1 MLSATIDAQFDQ
13 RLQELA
19 EWIAIPSISAL
30 PEHRDDVYKAAE
42 WARAYL
48 EQMGFTLA
56 EVIETEGLPVVYA
69 ENCPYPDKPTV
80 LFYGHVDVQPA
91 DPLELWQSPPFE
103 ATIRDGKLFARG
115 ANDDKGQCMVWLGAL
130 QALKTVHGQFPVNIK
145 VILESEEE
153 IGGKSIEAYVK
164 AHAETLACDAVI
176 VCDTSM
182 YSPEHPSICTSLR
195 GIVYT
200 EVAVRGG
207 KTDMHSGHYGGVA
220 PNPLHA
226 LALLISRLKGE
237 DGRINIPELIE
248 AIPAVTQDEK
258 DFWAADPVN
267 FTPSLFDEMA
277 VTQLYGENEH
287 SPYARTGLRP
297 TLEVHGIVGGFM
309 GEGSKT
315 VIPAQAKAKISLR
328 LPPGMAP
335 EPALDALKR
344 AIETHM
350 PAGYATEV
358 RTLGL
363 GAGMMT
369 EWEHPFM
376 LKARKAMATV
386 YGKQPVPMRMGGS
399 VPVCAVFD
407 SVLKSPVLLVGFGL
421 PDDDLHA
428 PNEKYSLDQLKKGMN
443 TMALLLED
451 MGRK

>member
-1 MLSATIDAQFDQ
+1 MLATTIDSQFDQ
-13 RLQELA
+13 RLKELA

-30 PEHRDDVYKAAE
+30 PQHRADVYRAGE
-42 WARAYL
+42 WAASYL
-48 EQMGFTLA
+48 RNLGFPTV
-56 EVIETEGLPVVYA
+56 EFTETEGLPVIYA
-69 ENCPYPDKPTV
+69 EHCPHAGKPTV

-130 QALKTVHGQFPVNIK
+130 QALKTIHGELPVNVK
-145 VILESEEE
+145 VVLESEEE
-153 IGGKSIEAYVK
+153 IGGHSIEAYVK
-164 AHAETLACDAVI
+164 AHAERLKCDAVI

-182 YSPEHPSICTSLR
+182 YSPQHPSICTSLR

-200 EVAVRGG
+200 EVEVKGG

-226 LALLISRLKGE
+226 LTLLISRLKGE
-237 DGRINIPELIE
+237 DGHINIPELQA
-248 AIPAVTQDEK
+248 AIPAVTDDEK
-258 DFWAADPVN
+258 AFWAADPVN
-267 FTPSLFDEMA
+267 FNAGLYEEMA

-315 VIPAQAKAKISLR
+315 VIPAEAKAKISLR

-335 EPALDALKR
+335 QPALDGLKK
-344 AIETHM
+344 AIEQHM
-350 PAGYATEV
+350 PKGYAHTV
-358 RTLGL
+358 KTLGM
-363 GAGMMT
+363 GAGMNT
-369 EWEHPFM
+369 DWNNPYM

-386 YGKQPVPMRMGGS
+386 YGKEPAPMRMGGS

-443 TMALLLED
+443 TMALLLQAIAE
-451 MGRK
+451 

>member
-1 MLSATIDAQFDQ
+1 MLATTIDAQFDQ
-13 RLQELA
+13 RLKDLA
-19 EWIAIPSISAL
+19 EWLKIPSISAL
-30 PEHRDDVYKAAE
+30 PEHRADVYKAGE

-48 EQMGFTLA
+48 ESMGFTHT
-56 EVIETEGLPVVYA
+56 EFVETEGLPVIYA
-69 ENCPYPDKPTV
+69 EHCPHKDKPTL

-91 DPLELWQSPPFE
+91 DPFELWKTPPFE

-130 QALKTVHGQFPVNIK
+130 QALKAVHGEFPVNVK

-153 IGGKSIEAYVK
+153 IGGHSIETYVK
-164 AHAETLACDAVI
+164 AHADKLKCDAVV

-195 GIVYT
+195 GIVYN
-200 EVAVRGG
+200 EVIVKGG

-226 LALLISRLKGE
+226 LSLLISRLKGE
-237 DGRINIPELIE
+237 DGKINIPELVQ
-248 AIPAVTQDEK
+248 AIPAVTEDEK
-258 DFWAADPVN
+258 AFWAEDPVN
-267 FTPSLFDEMA
+267 FEPSLLDEMA
-277 VTQLYGENEH
+277 VGQLFGENEH
-287 SPYARTGLRP
+287 SAYARTGLRP
-297 TLEVHGIVGGFM
+297 TIEVHGIVGGFM

-315 VIPAQAKAKISLR
+315 VIPAKAKAKISLR

-335 EPALDALKR
+335 QPALDAFKK
-344 AIETHM
+344 AVAAHM
-350 PAGYATEV
+350 PQGYVTEIKN
-358 RTLGL
+358 LGM

-369 EWEHPFM
+369 EWDNPYM
-376 LKARKAMATV
+376 LKARKAMAAV
-386 YGKQPVPMRMGGS
+386 YGKEPAPMRMGGS

-407 SVLKSPVLLVGFGL
+407 TVLKSPVLLVGFGL

-443 TMALLLED
+443 TMGLFMEEL
-451 MGRK
+451 GK

>member
-1 MLSATIDAQFDQ
+1 MLATTIDAQFDQ
-13 RLQELA
+13 RLKELA

-30 PEHRDDVYKAAE
+30 PEHRADVYKAGQ
-42 WARAYL
+42 WAADYL
-48 EQMGFTLA
+48 KSIGFQTV
-56 EVIETEGLPVVYA
+56 EFTETEGLPVIYA
-69 ENCPYPDKPTV
+69 EHCPHADKPTV
-80 LFYGHVDVQPA
+80 LIYGHVDVQPA

-103 ATIRDGKLFARG
+103 ATIRNGKLYARG

-130 QALKTVHGQFPVNIK
+130 QALKSVYGQLPVNIK
-145 VILESEEE
+145 VVLESEEE
-153 IGGKSIEAYVK
+153 IGGHSIETYVK
-164 AHAETLACDAVI
+164 AHAERLKCDAVL

-182 YSPEHPSICTSLR
+182 YSPQHPSICTSLR

-200 EVAVRGG
+200 EVEVKGG

-226 LALLISRLKGE
+226 LSLLISRLKGE
-237 DGRINIPELIE
+237 DGHINIPELQA
-248 AIPAVTQDEK
+248 AIPAVTEDEQA
-258 DFWAADPVN
+258 FWAADPVN
-267 FTPSLFDEMA
+267 FTPSLHEEMA
-277 VTQLYGENEH
+277 VKQLYGENEH

-335 EPALDALKR
+335 QPALDALKA
-344 AIETHM
+344 AIARHI
-350 PAGYATEV
+350 PQGYAHSVT
-358 RTLGL
+358 TLGM
-363 GAGMMT
+363 GAGMNT
-369 EWEHPFM
+369 DWNNPYM

-386 YGKQPVPMRMGGS
+386 YGKEPAPMRMGGS

-428 PNEKYSLDQLKKGMN
+428 PNEKYDLDQLKKGMN
-443 TMALLLED
+443 TIALLLED
-451 MGRK
+451 LAS

>member
-1 MLSATIDAQFDQ
+1 MIEATITAQFET
-13 RLQELA
+13 RLAELA
-19 EWIAIPSISAL
+19 EWLKIPSISAL
-30 PEHRDDVYKAAE
+30 PEHRADVYKAGE
-42 WARAYL
+42 WAKTYL
-48 EQMGFTLA
+48 ENMGFPLVEFT
-56 EVIETEGLPVVYA
+56 ETAGLPVIYA
-69 ENCPYPDKPTV
+69 EHCPYPDKPTI

-91 DPLELWQSPPFE
+91 DPLELWKSPPFE

-130 QALKTVHGQFPVNIK
+130 QALKTIHGAFPVNVK

-153 IGGKSIEAYVK
+153 IGGHSVEDYIK
-164 AHAETLACDAVI
+164 AHADKLSCDAVI

-182 YSPEHPSICTSLR
+182 YSPQHPSICTSLR

-226 LALLISRLKGE
+226 LAVLITRLKDE
-237 DGRINIPELIE
+237 DGHINIPELQQ
-248 AIPAVTQDEK
+248 AIPAVTEDEEA
-258 DFWAADPVN
+258 FWASDPVN
-267 FTPSLFDEMA
+267 FTAGLHEEMA
-277 VTQLYGENEH
+277 VKQLYGENQH

-297 TLEVHGIVGGFM
+297 TLEVHGIVGGFV
-309 GEGSKT
+309 GDGSKT
-315 VIPAQAKAKISLR
+315 VIPAKATAKISLR

-335 EPALDALKR
+335 APALEAFKK
-344 AIETHM
+344 AVTHHM
-350 PAGYATEV
+350 PEGYATEV

-363 GAGMMT
+363 GAGMST
-369 EWEHPFM
+369 DWNGPFM
-376 LKARKAMATV
+376 LKARGAMATV
-386 YGKQPVPMRMGGS
+386 YGKQPAPMRMGGS

-407 SVLKSPVLLVGFGL
+407 GVLKAPVLLVGFGL

-428 PNEKYSLDQLKKGMN
+428 PNEKYSLDQLKKGMH

-451 MGRK
+451 LGA

>member
-1 MLSATIDAQFDQ
+1 MLAATIDAQFDQ
-13 RLQELA
+13 RLKELA
-19 EWIAIPSISAL
+19 EWLKIPSISAL
-30 PEHRDDVYKAAE
+30 PQHRDDVYKAGE

-48 EQMGFTLA
+48 ENMGFAHTA
-56 EVIETEGLPVVYA
+56 FVETEGLPVVYA
-69 ENCPYPDKPTV
+69 EHCPYPDKPTL

-130 QALKTVHGQFPVNIK
+130 QALKAVHGNFPVNIK
-145 VILESEEE
+145 VVLESEEE
-153 IGGKSIEAYVK
+153 IGGHSIETYVK
-164 AHAETLACDAVI
+164 AHAEQLKCDAVV

-195 GIVYT
+195 GIVYN
-200 EVAVRGG
+200 EVIVRGG
-207 KTDMHSGHYGGVA
+207 KTDMHSGMYGGVA

-226 LALLISRLKGE
+226 LALLIGRLKDE
-237 DGRINIPELIE
+237 DGKIQIPELL
-248 AIPAVTQDEK
+248 AAVPDATADEVA
-258 DFWAADPVN
+258 FWDKDPVG
-267 FTPSLFDEMA
+267 FAAGLLGDMA
-277 VTQLYGENEH
+277 TTQLYGENEH
-287 SPYARTGLRP
+287 SAYARTGLRP

-315 VIPAQAKAKISLR
+315 VIPAEAKAKMSLR

-335 EPALDALKR
+335 QPALEAFKN
-344 AIETHM
+344 AVAAHM
-350 PAGYATEV
+350 PHGYAVEV
-358 RTLGL
+358 KNLGM

-369 EWEHPFM
+369 DWNNPFM
-376 LKARKAMATV
+376 LTARKAMASV
-386 YGKQPVPMRMGGS
+386 YGKEPVPMRMGGS

-407 SVLKSPVLLVGFGL
+407 SVLMVPVLLVGFGL

-443 TMALLLED
+443 TLALFMDEL
-451 MGRK
+451 GR

>member
-1 MLSATIDAQFDQ
+1 MIKSTIDAQFET
-13 RLQELA
+13 RLA
-19 EWIAIPSISAL
+19 ELTEWLAIPSISAL
-30 PEHRDDVYKAAE
+30 PQHRDDVYKAGHWAE
-42 WARAYL
+42 NYL
-48 EQMGFTLA
+48 KDMGFPLVEFT
-56 EVIETEGLPVVYA
+56 ETAGLPVIYA
-69 ENCPYPDKPTV
+69 EHCPYPDKPTI

-91 DPLELWQSPPFE
+91 DPLELWKSPPFE

-130 QALKTVHGQFPVNIK
+130 QALKTVHGKFPINVK

-153 IGGKSIEAYVK
+153 IGGHSIEDYVK
-164 AHAETLACDAVI
+164 AHADKLKCDAVI

-200 EVAVRGG
+200 EVAVQGG

-226 LALLISRLKGE
+226 LAVLISRLKNE
-237 DGRINIPELIE
+237 DGHINIPALQQ
-248 AIPAVTQDEK
+248 AIPNVTDDEK
-258 DFWAADPVN
+258 AFWEADPVN
-267 FTPSLFDEMA
+267 FTAGLHEEMA
-277 VTQLYGENEH
+277 VPQLYGENQH
-287 SPYARTGLRP
+287 SPYTRTGLRP
-297 TLEVHGIVGGFM
+297 TLEVHGIVGGFV

-315 VIPAQAKAKISLR
+315 VIPAKATAKISLR

-335 EPALDALKR
+335 QPALEALT
-344 AIETHM
+344 AAVHQHM
-350 PAGYATEV
+350 PKGYVTDV
-358 RTLGL
+358 KTLGM
-363 GAGMMT
+363 GAGMAT
-369 EWEHPFM
+369 DWNNPFM

-386 YGKQPVPMRMGGS
+386 YGIEPAPMRMGGS

-451 MGRK
+451 LGS